1 MLVKIKNYSIFISL
15 LLMSK
20 FANAAADSDIFSKMN
35 SNADKVSSSLA
46 KYLSKVAVNL
56 NDFVI
61 VGFLMV
67 CTTAAISLLFTQENV
82 VKALSKVAFGLFLL
96 KSSATILL
104 AIVK

>member
-1 MLVKIKNYSIFISL
+1 MLVKIKNYSIFLSL

-20 FANAAADSDIFSKMN
+20 FANAAADDIFSKMN

-46 KYLSKVAVNL
+46 QYLSKVAVNL

-67 CTTAAISLLFTQENV
+67 CTTALLFTQENV

>member
-1 MLVKIKNYSIFISL
+1 MLVKIKNYSIFLSL
-15 LLMSK
+15 LLMSQ
-20 FANAAADSDIFSKMN
+20 FANADIFSKMD
-35 SNADKVSSSLA
+35 SNAGKVSPALA
-46 KYLSKVAVNL
+46 QYLSKVAVNL

>member
-1 MLVKIKNYSIFISL
+1 MLVKIKNYSIFLSL

-20 FANAAADSDIFSKMN
+20 FANAAADDIFSKMN
-35 SNADKVSSSLA
+35 SNAEKVSPALA
-46 KYLSKVAVNL
+46 QYLSKVAVNL

>member
-1 MLVKIKNYSIFISL
+1 MLVKIKNYSIFLSL

-20 FANAAADSDIFSKMN
+20 FANAAADDIFSKMD
-35 SNADKVSSSLA
+35 SNAGKVSSSLA
-46 KYLSKVAVNL
+46 QYLSKVAVNL